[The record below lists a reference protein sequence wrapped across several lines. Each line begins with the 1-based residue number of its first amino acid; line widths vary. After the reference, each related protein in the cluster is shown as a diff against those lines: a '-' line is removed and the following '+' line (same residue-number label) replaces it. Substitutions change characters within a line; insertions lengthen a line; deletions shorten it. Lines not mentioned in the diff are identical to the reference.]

1 MLECFIAGDSIAVG
15 ISKEMKKCKAAVE
28 VGISSKRWVAQ
39 KQVMDANTTII
50 SLGANDGPKV
60 DSKKELTA
68 LRNSIKSKRVI
79 WILPAAKPVQ
89 RDAIFLI
96 AKERGDTV
104 IDVKSVPLA
113 KDKKHP
119 NPAGYKELAKKIS
132 K

>member
-1 MLECFIAGDSIAVG
+1 MLECFIMGDSIAVG
-15 ISKEMKKCKAAVE
+15 ISKEMKKCKSAVE
-28 VGISSKRWVAQ
+28 VGISSKRWAAQ
-39 KQVMDANTTII
+39 KHVMDANTTII

-68 LRNSIKSKRVI
+68 LRDSIKSKKVI
-79 WILPAAKPVQ
+79 WILPAQKPAQ

-96 AKERGDTV
+96 AKQRGDV
-104 IDVKSVPLA
+104 VVDVGSVPLA

-119 NPAGYKELAKKIS
+119 TAQGYKELVKKIS